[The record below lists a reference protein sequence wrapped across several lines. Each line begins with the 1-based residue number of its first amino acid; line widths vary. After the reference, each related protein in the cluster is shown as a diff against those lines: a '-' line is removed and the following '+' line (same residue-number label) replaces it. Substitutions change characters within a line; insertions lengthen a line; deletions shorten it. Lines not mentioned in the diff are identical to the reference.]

1 MARGPLIAF
10 VAVLLAGAL
19 AAGGYLLKKREAIAS
34 TPSAYTGARIPLPLN
49 AGSEACADETV
60 FDQHSQIAR
69 FGVLATAEGSVAPP
83 LEVTARGYTEGEFR
97 NGYRS
102 SSRVEG
108 GWRGTRMLDVPLTPP
123 HTPVFGS
130 LCVRN
135 AGTVPITLR
144 GSEDGRAYSRPTVR
158 VDGKETATELEFS
171 LLQRGRHRL
180 VSRVGETTTH
190 AATLKP
196 FGAWW
201 FWVLA
206 LALVTV
212 APFALFTSLRTALAG
227 DEARGLDAD
236 VVRTPLNLERA
247 RRAIERVPGWAIV
260 AAGCAVALVWLLYW
274 SLNTHVFQN
283 DEDQYVYLSR
293 WLQTDLPSS
302 LWNFDFYGRGLQRLE
317 VWLLAVPSALF
328 DSPWSLRGGRIL
340 NALAW
345 VSTAIPVYLL
355 GRRLQLRPRWA
366 ALPAVVSVVVPWSVV
381 TTAFL
386 TENVAYPAC
395 LWALWAIWRTAVK
408 PGVRADLLALALV
421 LIAGLARTGL
431 LLLAPVLPLVVAG
444 TGLRCATGPP
454 GARVRALLRE
464 HIVLWA
470 AVAFG
475 LLLLVLGF
483 SDRLAGGYLTGL
495 GFNLH
500 TMLARQGGYLSK
512 VVLGTGF
519 LPAAV
524 GLPWVVTQLARS
536 RDRDTFAFALL
547 VVVAALGLLYSLNT
561 AGRDE
566 RYVLYLAP
574 LVLLPATLAVARRE
588 VSALGLG
595 ITSVLLAAML
605 VRVQWIPGQGPW
617 GYFISPVEMFYLGPI
632 GARLDRSLPGG
643 LDTALDVA
651 ALGLGATGVGLA
663 LILAH
668 RRAWLTTGRVAAIV
682 AAVALIV
689 PLQAQY
695 ALTRF
700 VNQAGGKSGPSD
712 RALAFADTAAPAGH
726 KIGEFL
732 EGAGKDPWY
741 WPVWQQVQFYNE
753 RIDAAYSLGANTTPI
768 PTGDPLYE
776 NLGFDTTT
784 GRISAPLPDYMVV
797 PSTVGMA
804 RLRGEVI
811 SAPPFVPVYLLRIS
825 QPATLAWSADGFD
838 PYGAVKDGDDAT
850 VRFYGPGA
858 QCATLTFLAPPDR
871 PDALAGRA
879 ERAGRPP
886 EQCRRGQARP
896 GEGAAAGAREAPL
909 HRRAHRR
916 RGGPGGGH
924 RRHAEMLIAA
934 A

>member
-10 VAVLLAGAL
+10 LAVLLAGAL

-34 TPSAYTGARIPLPLN
+34 TPSAYTGANVWLPLQP
-49 AGSEACADETV
+49 GSEACADETV
-60 FDQHSQIAR
+60 FDQHSEIAR
-69 FGVLATAEGSVAPP
+69 FGAAPAPGTSVTPAI
-83 LEVTARGYTEGEFR
+83 EVTARGYDKGEFA
-97 NGYRS
+97 NAYKS
-102 SSRVEG
+102 SHRVEG
-108 GWRGTRMLDVPLTPP
+108 GWRGLRTLDVPLTPP
-123 HTPVFGS
+123 RTPVFGY

-135 AGTVPITLR
+135 AGDQPINLL

-171 LLQRGRHRL
+171 LLQRGRHSL
-180 VSRVGETTTH
+180 LSRTGETTTH

-201 FWVLA
+201 FWLLA
-206 LALVTV
+206 LALLTA
-212 APFALFTSLRTALAG
+212 APLAVFGALRTALAG
-227 DEARGLDAD
+227 DEARGLAASPARATLD
-236 VVRTPLNLERA
+236 LERA
-247 RRAIERVPGWAIV
+247 RAWFARVPGWALV
-260 AAGCAVALVWLLYW
+260 AAGCAIVLLWLLYW

-302 LWNFDFYGRGLQRLE
+302 LWNFSFYGRGLQRLE
-317 VWLLAVPSALF
+317 VWLLAIPSALF

-355 GRRLQLRPRWA
+355 GRRLQLRPQWA

-395 LWALWAIWRTAVK
+395 LWALWAIWRTSVK
-408 PGVRADLLALALV
+408 PGVRADLLALVLV
-421 LIAGLARTGL
+421 LVAGLARTGM
-431 LLLAPVLPLVVAG
+431 LLLAPVLPLVAG
-444 TGLRCATGPP
+444 GVGLRCATGGI
-454 GARVRALLRE
+454 GARVRTVLRE
-464 HIVLWA
+464 HALLWA
-470 AVAFG
+470 AVAGG
-475 LLLLVLGF
+475 LLLLALGF

-500 TMLARQGGYLSK
+500 TMVDRQGDYLSK

-519 LPAAV
+519 LPAAIGV
-524 GLPWVVTQLARS
+524 PWVVMQLARS
-536 RDRDTFAFALL
+536 RDRATFAFALL

-595 ITSVLLAAML
+595 ITSVLLTVML
-605 VRVQWIPGQGPW
+605 LRVTWIPGQGPW

-643 LDTALDVA
+643 LSTALDVA
-651 ALGLGATGVGLA
+651 SVALGAIGVLLA
-663 LILAH
+663 LILAY
-668 RRAWLTTGRVAAIV
+668 RRAWLTPGRVAAIV
-682 AAVALIV
+682 AVVALAA

-695 ALTRF
+695 AIARF
-700 VNQAGGKSGPSD
+700 VNQAGGKSGPND
-712 RALAFADTAAPAGH
+712 RALAFADTTAPAGQ

-753 RIDAAYSLGANTTPI
+753 RLDAAYSLGANTTPI

-776 NLGFDTTT
+776 NLGYDTSS

-797 PSTVGMA
+797 PSTVGAA

-811 SAPPFVPVYLLRIS
+811 SAPSWAPVYLLKIA
-825 QPATLAWSADGFD
+825 QPATLAWSAHGFD
-838 PYGAVKDGDDAT
+838 PYGAIEDGKDAV

-871 PDALAGRA
+871 PTRWRIEPDGQDPRRSSVAAGKL
-879 ERAGRPP
+879 
-886 EQCRRGQARP
+886 GQAKLALPELATRQYIDVRIS
-896 GEGAAAGAREAPL
+896 GEAVRVADIGVKPSC
-909 HRRAHRR
+909 
-916 RGGPGGGH
+916 
-924 RRHAEMLIAA
+924 
-934 A
+934 